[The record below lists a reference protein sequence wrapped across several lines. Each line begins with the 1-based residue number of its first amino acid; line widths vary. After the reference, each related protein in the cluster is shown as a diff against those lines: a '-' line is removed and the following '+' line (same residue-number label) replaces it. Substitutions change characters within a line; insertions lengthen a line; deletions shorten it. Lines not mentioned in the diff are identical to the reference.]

1 MDKPHKKLNAWN
13 KGMELVQ
20 LVYEATR
27 AFPATERYG
36 LTGQIRRASVSIVAN
51 LAEGS
56 ARRNPREY
64 LHFVQIAAGSA
75 SELDTLLEVGHRI
88 GLLAQN
94 TWRKLDARLAEVDRL
109 LFGIH
114 RYLRQ
119 LLPTKQGGDKR

>member
-1 MDKPHKKLNAWN
+1 MDKPHKQLNAWS

-36 LTGQIRRASVSIVAN
+36 LTGQIRRAAVSIVAN

-56 ARRNPREY
+56 ARHYPREY

-75 SELDTLLEVGHRI
+75 SELDTLLEVSNRT
-88 GLLAQN
+88 GLLDQN
-94 TWRKLDARLAEVDRL
+94 TWRMLDVRLAEVDRL
-109 LFGIH
+109 LFGLR
-114 RYLRQ
+114 RYLRR
-119 LLPTKQGGDKR
+119 LLPTKKGEDK